1 MRLDYAAVIGV
12 GALAVI
18 LLWCRR
24 SRSDPRRARLPPEL
38 RSACLVYS
46 ERLFQSA
53 GPVSISARVDKVY
66 RNAAGVLVLVELKT
80 READRTYPSDV
91 IELSAQRVA
100 LMAHTGDVVADYAY
114 ILTERPN
121 GLRTGCHQVRLMVHA
136 DVISL
141 AIRRGELFA
150 GKVEP
155 QSTCS
160 SCLCRKCAFV
170 QSCDLPWV

>member
-1 MRLDYAAVIGV
+1 MRLDALAVIAV

-18 LLWCRR
+18 LLWWWR
-24 SRSDPRRARLPPEL
+24 SKSDPRQARLPPEL
-38 RSACLVYS
+38 RSAGLVYA

-53 GPVSISARVDKVY
+53 GPVSISARVDRVY

-80 READRTYPSDV
+80 RETNRTYQSDV

-100 LMAHTGDVVADYAY
+100 LMTHTGDVVADYAY
-114 ILTERPN
+114 IVTERPD
-121 GLRTGCHQVRLMVHA
+121 GFRMGCHQVRLISHA
-136 DVISL
+136 DVIFL

-170 QSCDLPWV
+170 RPCDPSSR

>member
-1 MRLDYAAVIGV
+1 MRLDPAAVIGV

-18 LLWCRR
+18 LLWWWR
-24 SRSDPRRARLPPEL
+24 SRSDLRRARLPPEL
-38 RSACLVYS
+38 RSACLVYA
-46 ERLFQSA
+46 ECLFQST
-53 GPVSISARVDKVY
+53 GPVSISARVDRVY

-80 READRTYPSDV
+80 RETNRMYQSDV

-114 ILTERPN
+114 IVTERPD
-121 GLRTGCHQVRLMVHA
+121 GFRMGCHQVRLMAHA

-141 AIRRGELFA
+141 ATRRGKLFVER
-150 GKVEP
+150 VEP
-155 QSTCS
+155 QTTCS
-160 SCLCRKCAFV
+160 SGVCRKCAFV